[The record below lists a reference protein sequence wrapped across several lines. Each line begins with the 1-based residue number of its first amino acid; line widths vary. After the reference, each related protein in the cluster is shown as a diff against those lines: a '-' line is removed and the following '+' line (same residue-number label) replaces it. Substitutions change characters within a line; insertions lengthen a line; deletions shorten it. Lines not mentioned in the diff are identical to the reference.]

1 MYYVK
6 RLLVIILFYKI
17 LSYTFAH
24 LDISLAK
31 CIHIAYINMQNIY
44 IFHIMFVPK
53 HPSTQAHVI
62 EAN

>member
-31 CIHIAYINMQNIY
+31 CIHIAYINMKNVY

-53 HPSTQAHVI
+53 HPSTC
-62 EAN
+62 N